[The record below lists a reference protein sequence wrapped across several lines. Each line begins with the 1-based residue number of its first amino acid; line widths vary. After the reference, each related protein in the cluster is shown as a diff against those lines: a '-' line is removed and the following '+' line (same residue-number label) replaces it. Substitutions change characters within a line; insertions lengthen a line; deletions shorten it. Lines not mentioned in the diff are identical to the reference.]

1 MYKIFLMP
9 LPSFLS
15 AILFIGLYA
24 CTTST
29 ANNNR
34 AKTNLS
40 QNSNKKVLIELF
52 TSQGCSSCPPADKL
66 VSNLAQADS
75 NLVVLSFHVDYW
87 DRLGWKDA
95 FSNHAYT
102 LRQEQYVQVLHA
114 ESAYT
119 PEAVVQGQ
127 FEMVGSNRNGI
138 LAALNKVRNG
148 NNDVQLTANTT
159 INNATINVHYEING
173 AKPNQQ
179 LMAALVQTHA
189 STAIQRGEN
198 SGVQLEGYNVVR
210 SFETITL
217 TQKEGDVKINL
228 PPDLKENNATV
239 VVFVQDASSKKI
251 VAVTEVKI

>member
-1 MYKIFLMP
+1 MS

-15 AILFIGLYA
+15 AILLFGIYA
-24 CTTST
+24 CTTSS
-29 ANNNR
+29 ANS
-34 AKTNLS
+34 AKTKSTQN
-40 QNSNKKVLIELF
+40 NSNQKVLVELF

-66 VSNLAQADS
+66 ISNLAQTDTD
-75 NLVVLSFHVDYW
+75 LIVLSFHVDYW

-95 FSNHAYT
+95 FSNHAFT
-102 LRQEQYVQVLHA
+102 LRQEQYVEALHA

-138 LAALNKVRNG
+138 SAALNKIKNQ
-148 NNDVQLTANTT
+148 NNNVQL
-159 INNATINVHYEING
+159 NATATVNSAFVMVHYEINE

-179 LMAALVQTHA
+179 VLAALVQTHA

-210 SFETITL
+210 SFETIAL
-217 TQKEGDVKINL
+217 AQKKGDIKLNL
-228 PPDLKENNATV
+228 PPDLKRDNASV
-239 VVFVQDASSKKI
+239 VV
-251 VAVTEVKI
+251 

>member
-1 MYKIFLMP
+1 MRL
-9 LPSFLS
+9 L
-15 AILFIGLYA
+15 LFFFITIIIGLYA

-66 VSNLAQADS
+66 VSNLAQTDTDII
-75 NLVVLSFHVDYW
+75 VLSFHVDYW

-102 LRQEQYVQVLHA
+102 LRQEQYVEALHA

-119 PEAVVQGQ
+119 PQAVVQGR

-138 LAALNKVRNG
+138 GAALAKVRNE
-148 NNDVQLTANTT
+148 NNDVQLTANAILNGATVTVHYT
-159 INNATINVHYEING
+159 IND

-210 SFETITL
+210 SFETFAFA
-217 TQKEGDVKINL
+217 QKEGDVKL
-228 PPDLKENNATV
+228 EMPKDLKQDNTSV
-239 VVFVQDASSKKI
+239 VVFVQDASTRKI
-251 VAVTEVKI
+251 EAVTETKI